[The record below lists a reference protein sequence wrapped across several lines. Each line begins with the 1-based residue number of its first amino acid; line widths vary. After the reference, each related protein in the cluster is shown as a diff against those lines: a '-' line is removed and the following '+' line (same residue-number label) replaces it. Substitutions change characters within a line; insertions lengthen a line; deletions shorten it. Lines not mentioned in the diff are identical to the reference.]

1 MGSPFRAATMAG
13 LVSRT
18 LAFSSLPDVMLGAR
32 STFSGG
38 GLADR
43 WGAWAPLATAKCY
56 GDALSS
62 GFITGITDYDR
73 YGEWM
78 DESSVMQLAQAGE
91 YFGPEGI
98 AEYLAFATS
107 DSPYFEDNFNYPLAL
122 TSFRPR
128 GGWDEEANECDITVA
143 LWSRYS
149 MSNITLP
156 GRTVTFAGMM
166 RLFFT
171 PVDTDAKIYIR
182 RINIYYDV
190 PFLTWFFG
198 NATNTEGVR
207 DYMCN
212 TMDKQCPV
220 AWDKSELTSVED
232 CKEELK
238 ALPVTTSAAA
248 GVSVSGRSL
257 GCRVLHASFAETN
270 PEHHCPHI
278 SFAPME
284 DPKGRVKCQNDTAVE
299 PSELFT
305 EEDFAFYDD
314 YLNQMVQRNVLDPD
328 QGYRVVEYGQPCS
341 RPRDCP
347 KNTFCQLTTRTCA
360 PAAIE
365 GTANF
370 DLW

>member
-1 MGSPFRAATMAG
+1 VHIRAAATMAG
-13 LVSRT
+13 LVART
-18 LAFSSLPDVMLGAR
+18 LAFTSSPDVLAAR
-32 STFSGG
+32 SGYSGFRG
-38 GLADR
+38 SRDR
-43 WGAWAPLATAKCY
+43 WGAWAPLANAQCF
-56 GDALSS
+56 GDALRS
-62 GFITGITDYDR
+62 GFITGIVDYDR

-78 DESSVMQLAQAGE
+78 TEDTVMQLAQAGE

-107 DSPYFEDNFNYPLAL
+107 DSPYFEDNFNYPLSL

-128 GGWDEEANECDITVA
+128 GGWDEEAGECVITVA

-149 MSNITLP
+149 MSDITVP

-166 RLFFT
+166 KLMFS
-171 PVDTDAKIYIR
+171 PVDTGARIAIR

-198 NATNTEGVR
+198 TATNTEGVR
-207 DYMCN
+207 DYMCS
-212 TMDKQCPV
+212 TLDEQCPT
-220 AWDKSELTSVED
+220 AWEKSELSSVEE
-232 CKEELK
+232 CKDRLA

-270 PEHHCPHI
+270 PENHCPHI

-299 PSELFT
+299 PSELFSA
-305 EEDFAFYDD
+305 EDFTFYHD
-314 YLNQMVQRNVLDPD
+314 YLNSMVQRNVLDPD
-328 QGYRVVEYGQPCS
+328 RGYRVVEYGHPC
-341 RPRDCP
+341 RWGRDCP
-347 KNTFCQLTTRTCA
+347 DNTFCQSGTCS
-360 PAAIE
+360 PLAIE
-365 GTANF
+365 STIF
-370 DLW
+370 DPF